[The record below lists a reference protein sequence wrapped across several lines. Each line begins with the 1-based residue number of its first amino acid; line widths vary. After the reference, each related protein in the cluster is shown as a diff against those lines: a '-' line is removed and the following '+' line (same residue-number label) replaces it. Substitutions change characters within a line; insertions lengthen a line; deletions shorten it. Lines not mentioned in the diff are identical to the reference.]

1 MNANW
6 HPRALEFTSV
16 VLMWSLAATSGCG
29 SNKPISADPQVKNM
43 KAIGILY
50 GKFIGS
56 HQGRIPES
64 EQEFLKYASTRERD
78 LLREFKVDDATKL
91 LQPPRQGQSIVVVS
105 GKGKMAGDNPIAA
118 YEPQPV
124 DGTRIV
130 VYTTGSVQ
138 ELNED
143 QFRAL
148 VPNG

>member
-1 MNANW
+1 MNTNW
-6 HPRALEFTSV
+6 HLRALEITSV
-16 VLMWSLAATSGCG
+16 VLVWLLVAASGCG
-29 SNKPISADPQVKNM
+29 SNKPISADPQVKYM
-43 KAIGILY
+43 KAVGILY

-78 LLREFKVDDATKL
+78 LLREFGVDDVSKL
-91 LQPPRQGQSIVVVS
+91 LQPPRGGWPIVVVS